1 MMVER
6 TDSGLILRGP
16 DGKQAVSLTLVQGQ
30 GEGALLIVGPGFA
43 HEMRLASAEL
53 KHLEAVAGRA
63 YRASIFAL
71 PADAEPAV
79 PRRAESP
86 VSRS

>member
-16 DGKQAVSLTLVQGQ
+16 DGKQALALTFVQGQ
-30 GEGALLIVGPGFA
+30 GEGALLIVGPGVA
-43 HEMRLASAEL
+43 HELPLASADL

-71 PADAEPAV
+71 PADAEPVV
-79 PRRAESP
+79 PRRTESP